1 MPNLRTHGTWVYR
14 RSVEVR
20 GHSYSVFEDSDI
32 LLKSLLVV
40 QIEKKKTVLYYIFKC
55 ASNLGLMEAT
65 FYNFWRSV
73 DIIDDK

>member
-1 MPNLRTHGTWVYR
+1 MPNMRTHGTWVYR

-20 GHSYSVFEDSDI
+20 GHSYSVFEDSVI

-40 QIEKKKTVLYYIFKC
+40 QIEEKKQFYYIFKC

>member
-1 MPNLRTHGTWVYR
+1 M
-14 RSVEVR
+14 EVR

-40 QIEKKKTVLYYIFKC
+40 QIEKKKQFYYIFKC